1 MANNPVPNGRSIPCL
16 VLCCAL
22 LVLFSGIAVVPA
34 AAGSPAATGSD
45 DPAVYLDFNEGS
57 GTLALD
63 SSGHGNS
70 GSLAGITRIAGGG
83 CGGAILFDGN
93 GSYATIPY
101 SSTNHPRDAIT
112 VSAWFYVESF
122 APQTLI
128 STFRDGGY
136 MLGFGDGNDLWW
148 IVETE
153 RSGIVSVPVQHEGIT
168 PRQWHHVTGT
178 YDGKTAKIYLD
189 GSLRNV
195 VNASGPIHY
204 AYDNYVTLGTDA
216 GTSDSPDTLCPQF
229 LRGGLDEIRIYDTAR
244 GYSAIMDD
252 RFRCSAEPTFQM
264 PGPANVSSIIPAC
277 RASSGSIS
285 LAPGESA
292 TRTMIVPDIAVNG
305 SWQVSVPPGSELIVS
320 ARDRYSQSYPD
331 AWYVEIRDGLQ
342 RVDRSIAFPNTNNAP
357 VKGFI
362 PTGNANVTIRYFDGK
377 YRFPASVEVTFRCI
391 EAPVRPP
398 EIIPRSIFANP
409 GIVIYSASWA
419 TLIAVLVVVVWMHR
433 RKQRGDPAGSGTD
446 DRQQPAS
453 GGEDPKKE

>member
-1 MANNPVPNGRSIPCL
+1 MANIPVPNRRSRSWL

-22 LVLFSGIAVVPA
+22 LVLSSCIAGVPA
-34 AAGSPAATGSD
+34 AAGSPVVTGSD
-45 DPAVYLDFNEGS
+45 DPVVYLDFNEGS

-63 SSGHGNS
+63 SSNHGNS

-101 SSTNHPRDAIT
+101 SSANHPRDAIT
-112 VSAWFYVESF
+112 VSTWFYVDSF
-122 APQTLI
+122 EPQTLV
-128 STFRDGGY
+128 STFRNGGY

-148 IVETE
+148 IVDTDH
-153 RSGIVSVPVQHEGIT
+153 SGIVSVPVQHEGIT
-168 PRQWHHVTGT
+168 PGQWHHVAGT
-178 YDGKTAKIYLD
+178 YDGRTAKIYLD

-195 VNASGPIHY
+195 VNATGSIHY
-204 AYDNYVTLGTDA
+204 EYDNYVTLGADA
-216 GTSDSPDTLCPQF
+216 GTADRPDDTCPQF
-229 LRGGLDEIRIYDTAR
+229 LHGGLDEVRIYNTAQ

-252 RFRCSAEPTFQM
+252 RFHCSAEPTFQM
-264 PGPANVSSIIPAC
+264 PGPANISSIIPVC
-277 RASSGSIS
+277 RASSGSLS

-292 TRTMIVPDIAVNG
+292 TRTMIVPDLTVNG
-305 SWQVSVPPGSELIVS
+305 SWQVSIPPGSELIVS

-362 PTGNANVTIRYFDGK
+362 PSGNANVTIRYFDGK
-377 YRFPASVEVTFRCI
+377 YHFPASVEVTFRCV

-419 TLIAVLVVVVWMHR
+419 TLIAVLVVVIWMHR
-433 RKQRGDPAGSGTD
+433 RRQRSTPAVSGTVEHLTGD
-446 DRQQPAS
+446 EEQ
-453 GGEDPKKE
+453 KKE

>member
-1 MANNPVPNGRSIPCL
+1 MESYPVPARFRSCPIL
-16 VLCCAL
+16 YCAL
-22 LVLFSGIAVVPA
+22 VVLSISIAVVSA
-34 AAGSPAATGSD
+34 AAGTSTVTGSSD
-45 DPAVYLDFNEGS
+45 DPGVYLDFNEGT

-63 SSGHGNS
+63 SSGHGNAGTLS
-70 GSLAGITRIAGGG
+70 GPSRIASGG
-83 CGGAILFDGN
+83 CGSAILFDGN

-101 SSTNHPRDAIT
+101 SSTNHPQDAIT
-112 VSAWFYVESF
+112 VSAWFYVDSF
-122 APQTLI
+122 EPQTLV

-148 IVETE
+148 IVDTE

-189 GSLRNV
+189 GSLRNT

-204 AYDNYVTLGTDA
+204 EYDNYVTLGADA
-216 GTSDSPDTLCPQF
+216 GIADSPDTGCPQF
-229 LRGGLDEIRIYDTAR
+229 LRGGLDEVRIYDTAQ

-252 RFRCSAEPTFQM
+252 RFRCSAEPSLQM
-264 PGPANVSSIIPAC
+264 PGPANISSVIPVC
-277 RASSGSIS
+277 RANAGSLK

-292 TRTMIVPDIAVNG
+292 IRTMIFPSMAVNG
-305 SWQVSVPPGSELIVS
+305 TWQISMPPGTELVVS

-331 AWYVEIRDGLQ
+331 AWYVEIRDGMQ

-357 VKGFI
+357 VKGVI
-362 PTGNANVTIRYFDGK
+362 SSGTANVTIRYFDGK
-377 YRFPASVEVTFRCI
+377 YRFPASAEVEFRCI

-398 EIIPRSIFANP
+398 EIIPKSIFINP

-433 RKQRGDPAGSGTD
+433 RKQRGTPPESGTD
-446 DRQQPAS
+446 EPPAGN
-453 GGEDPKKE
+453 GGEEQKKD